1 MHREYTNVLLLSVLL
16 ILCDVMV
23 LLLSLFIVCLTSFI
37 LWKLSRRKK
46 GSFKPLAQFDSVWP
60 CDNGLLPSS
69 LDAQREETKTGDILY
84 FFGFDSSNSF
94 HLTLK
99 KKTDGCFFLVKIN
112 LDGFHFENCGF
123 LEEENDGSFR

>member
-1 MHREYTNVLLLSVLL
+1 
-16 ILCDVMV
+16 MV
-23 LLLSLFIVCLTSFI
+23 LLLSLFIVCLTSFV

-46 GSFKPLAQFDSVWP
+46 GFFQPLAQFDSVWP

-69 LDAQREETKTGDILY
+69 LDGQREETKTGDILY

-123 LEEENDGSFR
+123 LEQENDGSFR

>member
-1 MHREYTNVLLLSVLL
+1 MQRDTNIFIIYSVEL
-16 ILCDVMV
+16 IQVDVMV
-23 LLLSLFIVCLTSFI
+23 LLLSVFIVSLTTFVV
-37 LWKLSRRKK
+37 WKLSRRKR

-60 CDNGLLPSS
+60 SDNGLLPSS
-69 LDAQREETKTGDILY
+69 LDGHNEDTKTGDTLY

-123 LEEENDGSFR
+123 LEQENDGSFR